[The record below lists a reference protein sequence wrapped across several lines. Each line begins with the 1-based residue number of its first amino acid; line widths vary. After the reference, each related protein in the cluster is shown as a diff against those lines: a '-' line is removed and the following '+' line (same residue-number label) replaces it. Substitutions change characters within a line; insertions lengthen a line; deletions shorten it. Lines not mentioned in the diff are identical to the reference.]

1 MHRSAT
7 CIIFVAA
14 FFFALAQSAHAT
26 AADDKGK
33 VKEGAAKDSN
43 AGNKGNSGR
52 AKSSSDSSKDEK
64 LPAALENLNLSSQ
77 QRDQVQGIVR
87 EYDSDLDSAW
97 QEFSDRYL
105 EAVGMEASMLAA
117 IEENFNDT
125 QRKHIHKQR
134 HKRAMSGKSASKDDK
149 NEKGT
154 IKTDAGNV
162 KKATGTAKSN
172 EEKGDDDDDDDV
184 VVEEVVIVGVS
195 LTPDQQAAADNVHSK
210 YFDRLRTLDRDIE
223 HLHSRLVALETE
235 KLVKIE
241 KVLTKDQLAQLR
253 KHHQT
258 SQAEKVSSG
267 KGGATKTE

>member
-7 CIIFVAA
+7 CIIFVVS

-43 AGNKGNSGR
+43 ASDKGNSGR
-52 AKSSSDSSKDEK
+52 VKSSSDSSKDEK
-64 LPAALENLNLSSQ
+64 LPAALENLKLSSQ
-77 QRDQVQGIVR
+77 QRDQIQGIVR

-105 EAVGMEASMLAA
+105 QAVGMEASMLAA

-154 IKTDAGNV
+154 IKTDAGNA

-172 EEKGDDDDDDDV
+172 EEKGDDAD

-235 KLVKIE
+235 RLVKIE
-241 KVLTKDQLAQLR
+241 KILTKDQLAQLR